1 MEFNDIIKKLE
12 KEKAYA
18 KLNYIPIIRDQS
30 AKFLYD
36 FVYENKLKNVLEI
49 GTAIGYSGSIILSAG
64 ALKLTTIDKN
74 YDYIQIAKKTFE
86 KFRFLDQVQILNDD
100 AFNVIK
106 ILEKENKKFDMI
118 FLDGPKGQYIKYLP
132 ILKNLLNNG
141 GVIFADNV
149 LLHGL
154 IEQKGII
161 PHKKRTMVINL
172 RKYLDLVNSDPFV
185 TKIIR
190 LEDGIAITKLKGDF
204 YA

>member
-36 FVYENKLKNVLEI
+36 FVYENKLKSILEI

-64 ALKLTTIDKN
+64 ALQLTTIDKN
-74 YDYIQIAKKTFE
+74 YEYIQIAKKTFE
-86 KFRFLDQVQILNDD
+86 KFGFLDQVQILNDD
-100 AFNVIK
+100 AFKIIK

>member
-36 FVYENKLKNVLEI
+36 FVYENKLKSILEI

-74 YDYIQIAKKTFE
+74 YEYIQIAKKAFE
-86 KFRFLDQVQILNDD
+86 KFGFLDQVQILNDD
-100 AFNVIK
+100 AFKVIK